1 MIRVATIA
9 LAMLMTADAGAW
21 TVKYTEHCIAAVNR
35 VVRPPDKFKLL
46 SEIFGSDFGLV
57 HVSVVYDKKDDAGA
71 VTRKTLRCEY
81 LLTRGGHVEAS
92 GMLLDGKRLRDAS
105 VEIINFLI
113 DTEPDGPT
121 N

>member
-35 VVRPPDKFKLL
+35 VVPPLHKFKLL
-46 SEIFGSDFGLV
+46 SETFGSDFGLV

-81 LLTRGGHVEAS
+81 LLTRGDHVEAI
-92 GMLLDGKRLRDAS
+92 GMLLDGSRLLDDT
-105 VEIINFLI
+105 VETINFLI

>member
-57 HVSVVYDKKDDAGA
+57 HVWRTRMACHPPALVHEVRFDVGVVCRRIETAA
-71 VTRKTLRCEY
+71 QR
-81 LLTRGGHVEAS
+81 
-92 GMLLDGKRLRDAS
+92 
-105 VEIINFLI
+105 
-113 DTEPDGPT
+113 PQ
-121 N
+121 